1 MAEKSGNE
9 KKDDLEM
16 TVSPDFRKVF
26 VDGFAIGS
34 DGNNIRLMILSQ
46 IPKGD
51 KTSLKSMMSAEIEL
65 IISKTISKDFK
76 EAIESVLEE
85 KKSTKSSNKERDL

>member
-1 MAEKSGNE
+1 MAEKSGMG
-9 KKDDLEM
+9 KKEDSEM
-16 TVSPDFRKVF
+16 TVSPDFRKLF
-26 VDGFAIGS
+26 VDGFGIGS
-34 DGNNIRLMILSQ
+34 DGDNIRVMILSQ
-46 IPKGD
+46 IPKGG
-51 KTSLKSMMSAEIEL
+51 KTSLKSIMSAEIEL

>member
-65 IISKTISKDFK
+65 IISKTTSKDFIK
-76 EAIESVLEE
+76 EIESLQEE
-85 KKSTKSSNKERDL
+85 NKPTKSGNKKGDL

>member
-1 MAEKSGNE
+1 MAEKSGMG
-9 KKDDLEM
+9 KKEDSEM
-16 TVSPDFRKVF
+16 TVSPDFRKLF
-26 VDGFAIGS
+26 VDGFGIGS
-34 DGNNIRLMILSQ
+34 DVDNIRVMILSQ
-46 IPKGD
+46 IPKGG
-51 KTSLKSMMSAEIEL
+51 KTSLKSIMSAEIEL